1 MGSIKLGVI
10 IAVVLTVVAGLAIG
24 WLAAMG
30 VNNAVPSG
38 SPYLGLV
45 AGLFAGVIAAS
56 SVFGV
61 AVFIPIAM
69 AFFGGDSSQKKRHF

>member
-10 IAVVLTVVAGLAIG
+10 IAVVLTIVVGLVIG
-24 WLAAMG
+24 WLTAIG

-45 AGLFAGVIAAS
+45 AGMVIGFIAGS
-56 SVFGV
+56 SVFGI
-61 AVFIPIAM
+61 AIFIPIVM
-69 AFFGGDSSQKKRHF
+69 ALFSSDSDQKRRRF